1 MNWID
6 RYVAEIKRYL
16 PAKNRDDVAEELQS
30 LLEEE
35 VLELEADRERPL
47 TDAEWHDLL
56 REFGHPMQVATRYGA
71 SGVLIS
77 AALFPLYRKVVGY
90 LFAAVATVYVL
101 AITWSI
107 VADVIWG
114 VMADARAVNL
124 GFGLGEAWSFVVNW
138 LVFITLGFHLADRY
152 VADAGILKRWNPAAL
167 PPAQL
172 ERESLSSSI
181 LVSILVA
188 VWLVVLHRLSP
199 EFSAAVLLGEQNNR
213 FITLI
218 AWLKIQAV
226 LVLAVYLILL
236 FKPHWSRGKRLV
248 IVVADALTAFG
259 ITICL
264 SLPTG
269 AMLQTYPDLPEGV
282 LRITTIVLWIWL
294 SGLLADLLVQ
304 AYKMLQRR

>member
-90 LFAAVATVYVL
+90 LLAAVAMVYVL

-124 GFGLGEAWSFVVNW
+124 GFGFGEAWSFAVNW

-152 VADAGILKRWNPAAL
+152 VADTGILKRWNPATL

-188 VWLVVLHRLSP
+188 VWLVILHRLSP

-236 FKPHWSRGKRLV
+236 FKPHWSRGKRMLV
-248 IVVADALTAFG
+248 MVSDALAAFG
-259 ITICL
+259 VAICL
-264 SLPTG
+264 SIPAEAL
-269 AMLQTYPDLPEGV
+269 LQIYPELPEAL
-282 LRITTIVLWIWL
+282 LRTTSIVLWLWL
-294 SGLLADLLVQ
+294 LGLLADLLVQ
-304 AYKMLQRR
+304 GYRLMQRR

>member
-90 LFAAVATVYVL
+90 LLAAVAMVYVL

-124 GFGLGEAWSFVVNW
+124 GFGFGEAWSFAVNW

-152 VADAGILKRWNPAAL
+152 VTDA
-167 PPAQL
+167 
-172 ERESLSSSI
+172 
-181 LVSILVA
+181 
-188 VWLVVLHRLSP
+188 
-199 EFSAAVLLGEQNNR
+199 
-213 FITLI
+213 
-218 AWLKIQAV
+218 
-226 LVLAVYLILL
+226 
-236 FKPHWSRGKRLV
+236 
-248 IVVADALTAFG
+248 
-259 ITICL
+259 
-264 SLPTG
+264 
-269 AMLQTYPDLPEGV
+269 
-282 LRITTIVLWIWL
+282 
-294 SGLLADLLVQ
+294 
-304 AYKMLQRR
+304 